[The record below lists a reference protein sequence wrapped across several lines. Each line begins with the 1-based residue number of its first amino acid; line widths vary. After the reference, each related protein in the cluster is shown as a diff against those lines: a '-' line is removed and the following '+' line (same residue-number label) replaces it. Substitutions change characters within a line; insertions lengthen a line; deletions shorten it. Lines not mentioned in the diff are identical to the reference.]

1 SRAAVTFSE
10 VSNDSL
16 RLIRMTLVFLLRK
29 LEWYLSIIPDS
40 DEEAL
45 SGTSP
50 LISRLLL
57 LQMMRTTHGS
67 FQV

>member
-1 SRAAVTFSE
+1 MIHF
-10 VSNDSL
+10 

-45 SGTSP
+45 SGTST
-50 LISRLLL
+50 LISHFLL

>member
-1 SRAAVTFSE
+1 MIHF
-10 VSNDSL
+10 

-29 LEWYLSIIPDS
+29 LEWYLSITPDS

-50 LISRLLL
+50 LISRFLL

>member
-1 SRAAVTFSE
+1 
-10 VSNDSL
+10 
-16 RLIRMTLVFLLRK
+16 MTLVFLLRK

-40 DEEAL
+40 DEGAL

>member
-1 SRAAVTFSE
+1 
-10 VSNDSL
+10 
-16 RLIRMTLVFLLRK
+16 MTLVFLLRK

-40 DEEAL
+40 DEEAQ

-50 LISRLLL
+50 LISRFLL